1 MRAFEE
7 KRKRTR
13 RRHEKEFAQLD
24 HRGRPKKNLKFM
36 SERFT
41 SIASTTIVVC
51 GGHFFRTGEVGLFA
65 FCDLWLEKI
74 LPKPWWLFSNTS
86 SWKSRRMMTRT

>member
-51 GGHFFRTGEVGLFA
+51 GGHFFRTGEVFFQIDQCIQETGEF
-65 FCDLWLEKI
+65 
-74 LPKPWWLFSNTS
+74 P
-86 SWKSRRMMTRT
+86 R

>member
-51 GGHFFRTGEVGLFA
+51 GGHFFRTGEVFMPASCLRS
-65 FCDLWLEKI
+65 E
-74 LPKPWWLFSNTS
+74 
-86 SWKSRRMMTRT
+86 

>member
-1 MRAFEE
+1 MREFEE

-13 RRHEKEFAQLD
+13 RRHEKEFAHFD

-51 GGHFFRTGEVGLFA
+51 GGHFFRTGEVVRT
-65 FCDLWLEKI
+65 C
-74 LPKPWWLFSNTS
+74 
-86 SWKSRRMMTRT
+86 RRTNVNRRSIRVDEERELSAE